1 MASPQES
8 NNSEDVAGLAKNLEA
23 TNLQP
28 PSRPIP
34 LPQSLP
40 TTLTRSYS
48 ILGVPTHTFCQ
59 VFSDRIVVGVSQ
71 LPSKHIGNWTLCQ
84 AQRSE
89 VSPKDIDFDVSI
101 LLGDHNDAMLELY
114 ARRLTECVIQQR
126 LIPGT
131 DRMVIL
137 LGMSLQK
144 KQPGAGA
151 ESLDA
156 DRKKFGLV
164 VDTLTNLIKEALG
177 VALNQGR

>member
-1 MASPQES
+1 MASPQE
-8 NNSEDVAGLAKNLEA
+8 NNSSQSVVGITKNMEA

-28 PSRPIP
+28 PRPTP

-40 TTLTRSYS
+40 TTLTRSYQ

-71 LPSKHIGNWTLCQ
+71 LPSKHVGNWTLCQ
-84 AQRSE
+84 AQKSE
-89 VSPKDIDFDVSI
+89 VSPKDMDFDVSI

-144 KQPGAGA
+144 KPQEEGGL
-151 ESLDA
+151 EN
-156 DRKKFGLV
+156 DRKAF
-164 VDTLTNLIKEALG
+164 
-177 VALNQGR
+177 